1 MNKESLGEK
10 LDDGYRVYANVSL
23 SGYLVEPLFFDGS
36 PGVKIFFLSKSQSP
50 GVPFYLFKRFVSG
63 KLSTVFDKLLGRI
76 KNY

>member
-36 PGVKIFFLSKSQSP
+36 PGVKIFFVSKS
-50 GVPFYLFKRFVSG
+50 
-63 KLSTVFDKLLGRI
+63 
-76 KNY
+76 